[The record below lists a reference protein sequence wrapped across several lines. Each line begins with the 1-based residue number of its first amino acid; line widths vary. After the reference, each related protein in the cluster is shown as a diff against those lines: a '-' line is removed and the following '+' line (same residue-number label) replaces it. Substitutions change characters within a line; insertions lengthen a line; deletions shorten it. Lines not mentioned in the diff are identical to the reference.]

1 MLPIYSYVVFSDHC
15 TLKKVTLT
23 SGKHQVMN
31 RRNLLSAIQKNV
43 SRVGARLSKYEIDVL
58 FQMLYPLTQV
68 EEAVKERH
76 VRNVARRH

>member
-1 MLPIYSYVVFSDHC
+1 
-15 TLKKVTLT
+15 
-23 SGKHQVMN
+23 MN